1 MTIAAPRG
9 YITHTH
15 IVSVS
20 HAHTL
25 LYKFLPRTCTLS
37 VSLSL
42 CLSNADSQTWT
53 QSFIRGCTR
62 TPISHSNRGK
72 LHPQINTL
80 MEFHTFIWPTHL
92 TLQPGAWKGSMS
104 WRKSLPVY
112 MSLNMAEVQE
122 INTAE
127 FSQSKRD
134 ILNVINAVDCS
145 LYQKAR
151 KKERN
156 YYNLQGV
163 FCKAE
168 YALINFQNLFQIQR
182 SKLSASPLV
191 MIDMPVFASFIERE
205 WNTIVRS

>member
-127 FSQSKRD
+127 FSQSKRN

-145 LYQKAR
+145 LYPKSQKKR
-151 KKERN
+151 EEL
-156 YYNLQGV
+156 LQPAG
-163 FCKAE
+163 CI
-168 YALINFQNLFQIQR
+168 LQSRICL
-182 SKLSASPLV
+182 
-191 MIDMPVFASFIERE
+191 D
-205 WNTIVRS
+205 